1 MSENP
6 ALDPDGVGEITEGGE
21 ATEGGGGEATEG
33 TEVTVGSAG
42 PEVTDGSHAA
52 DGNDERSD
60 ASDDDGRAQGAV
72 GCLLAVAGVTVA
84 GVFAL
89 PRASYSIDGGFEAH
103 ARDWSVILVELPLI
117 LLAGL
122 LVPPMTW
129 AAATRWL
136 RPWAAF
142 LVCAAVVA
150 LGLWGVAA
158 VWHPRQGPDP
168 GYGPGM

>member
-6 ALDPDGVGEITEGGE
+6 ATGSDGIGQVTEGADSADSADSADTDGVDS
-21 ATEGGGGEATEG
+21 ADR
-33 TEVTVGSAG
+33 GSGA
-42 PEVTDGSHAA
+42 
-52 DGNDERSD
+52 
-60 ASDDDGRAQGAV
+60 DDGRAQGAV
-72 GCLLAVAGVTVA
+72 GCLLAVGGIAAA

-89 PRASYSIDGGFEAH
+89 PRAAYSIDGGFEAH

-122 LVPPMTW
+122 LVPPVAW

-150 LGLWGVAA
+150 LGLWGVSV

-168 GYGPGM
+168 GYGPGI

>member
-6 ALDPDGVGEITEGGE
+6 AMEPDGVTEATP
-21 ATEGGGGEATEG
+21 ATEG
-33 TEVTVGSAG
+33 S
-42 PEVTDGSHAA
+42 
-52 DGNDERSD
+52 DERAVGGD
-60 ASDDDGRAQGAV
+60 SDDGPSQGAV

-89 PRASYSIDGGFEAH
+89 PRAAYSIDGGFEAH
-103 ARDWSVILVELPLI
+103 ARDWSVILVEMPLI

-168 GYGPGM
+168 GYGPGI

>member
-6 ALDPDGVGEITEGGE
+6 ALDPDGVGE
-21 ATEGGGGEATEG
+21 
-33 TEVTVGSAG
+33 
-42 PEVTDGSHAA
+42 VTDG
-52 DGNDERSD
+52 GD
-60 ASDDDGRAQGAV
+60 AGDVGDHGREADDGRAQGAV

-89 PRASYSIDGGFEAH
+89 PRAAYSIDGGFEAH

-129 AAATRWL
+129 AVATRWL

-150 LGLWGVAA
+150 LGLWGAA
-158 VWHPRQGPDP
+158 ALWHPRQGPDP
-168 GYGPGM
+168 GYGPGI

>member
-6 ALDPDGVGEITEGGE
+6 TGGPDALGQV
-21 ATEGGGGEATEG
+21 TEG
-33 TEVTVGSAG
+33 TDSTGSVVPAVV
-42 PEVTDGSHAA
+42 PA
-52 DGNDERSD
+52 DGAHGGDIDGE
-60 ASDDDGRAQGAV
+60 ADDGRAQGAV
-72 GCLLAVAGVTVA
+72 GCLLAVAGIAAA

-89 PRASYSIDGGFEAH
+89 PRAAYSIDGGFEAH

-122 LVPPMTW
+122 LVPPVTW

-150 LGLWGVAA
+150 LGLWGISA

-168 GYGPGM
+168 GYGPGI